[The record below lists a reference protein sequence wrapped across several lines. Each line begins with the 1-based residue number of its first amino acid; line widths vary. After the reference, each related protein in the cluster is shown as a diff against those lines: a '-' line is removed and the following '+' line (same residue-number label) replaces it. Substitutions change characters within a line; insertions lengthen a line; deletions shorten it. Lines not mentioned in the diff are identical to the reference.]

1 MTEYEKSA
9 MQKLK
14 NILLET
20 IWYITYNVS
29 KKPCQW
35 KITSTVVPSC
45 SQHITS
51 LDFTF

>member
-1 MTEYEKSA
+1 MTEYERSA
-9 MQKLK
+9 INKFK
-14 NILLET
+14 NILQAT
-20 IWYITYNVS
+20 IWYVAKNVS
-29 KKPCQW
+29 KKPCQC